1 MTMSIITE
9 IGVRRKPMLN
19 VSSSVN
25 FSQVK
30 LNTVTVGYKPVAA
43 SRPMAKKYS

>member
-1 MTMSIITE
+1 MTMSIITL

-19 VSSSVN
+19 VRASVN

-30 LNTVTVGYKPVAA
+30 LNTVTVG
-43 SRPMAKKYS
+43 